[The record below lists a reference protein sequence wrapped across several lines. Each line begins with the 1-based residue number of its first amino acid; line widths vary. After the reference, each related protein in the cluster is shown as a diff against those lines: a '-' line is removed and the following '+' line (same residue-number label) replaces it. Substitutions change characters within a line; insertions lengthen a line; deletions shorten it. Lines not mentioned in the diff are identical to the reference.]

1 MLASDVGWQ
10 TAPGSRTYE
19 TQSDETYMIHETS
32 EGTRYQNMP
41 SLREASAARARMLP
55 QTTGERVNADHGR
68 TVQAMQLQ
76 QRQASENRNGVGGDR
91 AELEMDIVG
100 RLQQLQDLQRLGA
113 IDERQRAAAVDE
125 LLGLRRLGDSFAD
138 KP

>member
-1 MLASDVGWQ
+1 
-10 TAPGSRTYE
+10 
-19 TQSDETYMIHETS
+19 
-32 EGTRYQNMP
+32 
-41 SLREASAARARMLP
+41 
-55 QTTGERVNADHGR
+55 VNADHGR